1 MAGVVI
7 RVARTPWAKRLE
19 EWIRSKGYALT
30 WRRDDEYC
38 YQINEHGWSYV
49 HVSGSRV
56 RISFAHEGLSTPVQ
70 RISLYSPTVER
81 LEKALAILMEV

>member
-1 MAGVVI
+1 MKSRGI
-7 RVARTPWAKRLE
+7 E

-30 WRRDDEYC
+30 WLRDDEYC
-38 YQINEHGWSYV
+38 YQINENGWSYV

-70 RISLYSPTVER
+70 KISLYCPTFER